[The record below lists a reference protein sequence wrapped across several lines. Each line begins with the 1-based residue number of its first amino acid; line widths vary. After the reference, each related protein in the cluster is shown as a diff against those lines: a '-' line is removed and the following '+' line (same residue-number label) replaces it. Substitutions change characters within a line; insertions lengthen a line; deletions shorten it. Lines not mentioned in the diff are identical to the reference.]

1 MMAFFWLIDRLI
13 GLYIWVLIFAAVY
26 SMLTAFGVLDTR
38 NRVVWTIGDFLFR
51 LTEPALRPIR
61 NLLPN
66 LGGIDISP
74 VILILVLQALR
85 MLLGEIEISL
95 FRALPY

>member
-1 MMAFFWLIDRLI
+1 MAALFWLVDQII
-13 GLYIWVLIFAAVY
+13 GIYIWVLIAAAVF

-38 NRVVWTIGDFLFR
+38 NRLVWTIGDFLYR
-51 LTEPALRPIR
+51 ITEPPLAPIR
-61 NLLPN
+61 RFLPS

-85 MLLGEIEISL
+85 IFIATTLWRLA
-95 FRALPY
+95 F

>member
-1 MMAFFWLIDRLI
+1 MAALFWLVDQII
-13 GLYIWVLIFAAVY
+13 GIYIWVLIAAAVF

-38 NRVVWTIGDFLFR
+38 NRLVWI
-51 LTEPALRPIR
+51 TEPALAPIR
-61 NLLPN
+61 RFLPS

-85 MLLGEIEISL
+85 IFIATTLWRLA
-95 FRALPY
+95 F